1 MAPAV
6 QIDGV
11 ASMDFRFTPE
21 EEAFRAKIH
30 AWLEQTT
37 SEVFG
42 RGQDGPGAATA
53 SLMDVGDD
61 SRWQRLKQYHQRLY
75 EAGYGALHWP
85 KEYGGG
91 GATLIE
97 QAIYQ
102 DEALSFGMP
111 LYGCNQLAIDRI
123 GPTLMFMGT
132 QAQKDRYLPK
142 MLTAE
147 EIWCQGYSEPNAGSD
162 LAGLQT
168 RAVVDGD
175 SFVVNGQKV
184 WTSLAHRADWQ
195 VLLVRTDPE
204 APKHKGI
211 SYLLV
216 DMKSPGITVRP
227 LVQIT
232 GDAGFNEVFYD
243 NVRVPRENLVGEIN
257 QGWQVSIATLMYER
271 VSGGT
276 RHPVERTINELL
288 GLAKRVQFDGMPAHR
303 HPYVRQKLAQFAVE
317 ARCMRLSRYR
327 SLTSQLK
334 GKIPGPESSFGK
346 LFATELN
353 LRVAMFADE
362 LLGPYGTLD
371 KGSLGAVEGGRWTQ
385 RTLSARGLTIAAGS
399 SEIQHNIIGERVLKL
414 PKG

>member
-1 MAPAV
+1 
-6 QIDGV
+6 
-11 ASMDFRFTPE
+11 MDFRYSAD
-21 EEAFRAKIH
+21 EEAFRARLH
-30 AWLEQTT
+30 SWLERTRA
-37 SEVFG
+37 EVFG
-42 RGQDGPGAATA
+42 RSGEPGGSTA
-53 SLMDVGDD
+53 SLLDVGDD
-61 SRWQRLKQYHQRLY
+61 SRWQRLREYHRRLY
-75 EAGYGALHWP
+75 DSGYVALHWP

-91 GATLIE
+91 GATLME

-102 DEALSFGMP
+102 DEVLSFGLP
-111 LYGCNQLAIDRI
+111 LYGANQLAIDRI
-123 GPTLMFMGT
+123 GPTLMFWGT
-132 QAQKDRYLPK
+132 QEQKDRYLHK
-142 MLTAE
+142 MLTGE

-162 LAGLQT
+162 LAGVQT

-184 WTSLAHRADWQ
+184 WTSLAHRAHMQ
-195 VLLVRTDPE
+195 VLLVRTDPN

-216 DMKSPGITVRP
+216 DMKSPGVTIRP

-232 GDAGFNEVFYD
+232 GEAGFNEVFYD
-243 NVRVPRENLVGEIN
+243 NVRVPKQNLVGDVN

-271 VSGGT
+271 LSGGT
-276 RHPVERTINELL
+276 RHPVQRTIDELMKL
-288 GLAKRVQFDGMPAHR
+288 SRQLEFEGMPAHK

-317 ARCMRLSRYR
+317 SECLRLSRYR

-334 GKIPGPESSFGK
+334 GEIPGPESSFGK

-362 LLGPYGTLD
+362 LLGLSATLD
-371 KGSLGAVEGGRWTQ
+371 KGSLAAVEGGRWLQ
-385 RTLSARGLTIAAGS
+385 RTLAARGLTIAAGS
-399 SEIQHNIIGERVLKL
+399 SEIQHNIIGERVLNL

>member
-1 MAPAV
+1 
-6 QIDGV
+6 
-11 ASMDFRFTPE
+11 MDFRYTPE
-21 EEAFRAKIH
+21 EEAFRSKIH
-30 AWLEQTT
+30 AWLEKT
-37 SEVFG
+37 STEVFG
-42 RGQDGPGAATA
+42 RSKDGGLGASTA
-53 SLMDVGDD
+53 SLLDVGDD
-61 SRWQRLKQYHQRLY
+61 SRWQRLLEYHRRLY
-75 EAGYGALHWP
+75 DAGYVALHWP
-85 KEYGGG
+85 KEHGGG
-91 GATLIE
+91 GASLME

-102 DEALSFGMP
+102 DEVLSYALP
-111 LYGCNQLAIDRI
+111 LYGANQLAIDRI

-132 QAQKDRYLPK
+132 KAQKERYLHK
-142 MLTAE
+142 MLTGE

-168 RAVVDGD
+168 RAVVEGD

-184 WTSLAHRADWQ
+184 WTSLAHRAHMQ
-195 VLLVRTDPE
+195 VLLVRTDPD

-227 LVQIT
+227 LMQIT
-232 GDAGFNEVFYD
+232 GEAGFNEVFYD
-243 NVRVPRENLVGEIN
+243 NVRVPKENLVGEIN

-276 RHPVERTINELL
+276 RHPVQRTITELL
-288 GLAKRVQFDGMPAHR
+288 ELSKHVDFDGMRANR

-317 ARCMRLSRYR
+317 AECLRLSRYR

-362 LLGPYGTLD
+362 LLGAYATVD
-371 KGSLGAVEGGRWTQ
+371 KGSPGAVEGGRWMA
-385 RTLSARGLTIAAGS
+385 RTLAARGLTIAAGS

>member
-1 MAPAV
+1 LLCCTAIPEQENIA
-6 QIDGV
+6 
-11 ASMDFRFTPE
+11 MDFRYTPA
-21 EEAFRAKIH
+21 EEAFRTRIH
-30 AWLEQTT
+30 AWMEKT
-37 SEVFG
+37 SAEVFA
-42 RGQDGPGAATA
+42 RAKHGAPSGS
-53 SLMDVGDD
+53 SLTGADD
-61 SRWQRLKQYHQRLY
+61 SRWQRLLEYHRRLY
-75 EAGYGALHWP
+75 DAGYVALHWP
-85 KEYGGG
+85 REFGGG
-91 GATLIE
+91 GATMME

-102 DEALSFGMP
+102 DEALSFGLP
-111 LYGCNQLAIDRI
+111 LYGANQLAIDRI

-132 QAQKDRYLPK
+132 KEQKERYLHK
-142 MLTAE
+142 MLTGE

-168 RAVVDGD
+168 RAVLDGD

-184 WTSLAHRADWQ
+184 WTSLADRADLQ
-195 VLLVRTDPE
+195 VLLVRTDPN

-216 DMKSPGITVRP
+216 DMHSPGITIHP

-243 NVRVPRENLVGEIN
+243 NVRVPKENLVGEIN

-276 RHPVERTINELL
+276 RHPVQRTIAELL
-288 GLAKRVQFDGMPAHR
+288 QLTQHIDFEGQPASR

-317 ARCMRLSRYR
+317 AECLRLSRYR
-327 SLTSQLK
+327 SLTAQLK
-334 GKIPGPESSFGK
+334 GRIPGPESSFGK

-371 KGSLGAVEGGRWTQ
+371 KGSLGAIEGGRWMT
-385 RTLSARGLTIAAGS
+385 RTIGARALTIAAGS

>member
-1 MAPAV
+1 
-6 QIDGV
+6 
-11 ASMDFRFTPE
+11 MDFRFTPE

-37 SEVFG
+37 REVFG
-42 RGQDGPGAATA
+42 RGQDGPGEATA

-61 SRWQRLKQYHQRLY
+61 LRWQRLKQYHQRLY
-75 EAGYGALHWP
+75 DAGYGALHWP
-85 KEYGGG
+85 KECGGG

-123 GPTLMFMGT
+123 GPTLMLMGT

-271 VSGGT
+271 VSGGM

-288 GLAKRVQFDGMPAHR
+288 GLAKQVQFDGMAAHR

-317 ARCMRLSRYR
+317 AQCMRLSRYR

>member
-1 MAPAV
+1 
-6 QIDGV
+6 
-11 ASMDFRFTPE
+11 MDFRYTPE
-21 EEAFRAKIH
+21 EEAFRTKLH
-30 AWLEQTT
+30 SWLEKTRA
-37 SEVFG
+37 EVFG
-42 RGQDGPGAATA
+42 RGGELGASTA
-53 SLMDVGDD
+53 SLLDVGDD
-61 SRWQRLKQYHQRLY
+61 ARWMRLLEYHRRLY
-75 EAGYGALHWP
+75 EAGYVALHWP

-91 GATLIE
+91 GATLME

-102 DEALSFGMP
+102 DEVLSFGLP
-111 LYGCNQLAIDRI
+111 LYGANQLAIDRI
-123 GPTLMFMGT
+123 GPTLILMGT
-132 QAQKDRYLPK
+132 KEQKDRYLPK
-142 MLTAE
+142 MLTGE

-168 RAVVDGD
+168 RAVLDGD

-184 WTSLAHRADWQ
+184 WTSLAHRAHMQ
-195 VLLVRTDPE
+195 VLLVRTDPD

-216 DMKSPGITVRP
+216 DMKSPGITIRP

-232 GDAGFNEVFYD
+232 GEAGFNEVFYD
-243 NVRVPRENLVGEIN
+243 NVRVPKENLVGELN

-276 RHPVERTINELL
+276 RHPVQRTISELL
-288 GLAKRVQFDGMPAHR
+288 NLSRHIEFEGIPANR
-303 HPYVRQKLAQFAVE
+303 HPYVRQKLAQFAIE
-317 ARCMRLSRYR
+317 AECLRLSRYR

-334 GKIPGPESSFGK
+334 GKVPGPESSFGK

-362 LLGPYGTLD
+362 LLGMSGIIE
-371 KGSLGAVEGGRWTQ
+371 KGSPGCIEGGRWLQ
-385 RTLSARGLTIAAGS
+385 RTLAARGLTIAAGS

>member
-1 MAPAV
+1 
-6 QIDGV
+6 
-11 ASMDFRFTPE
+11 MDFSYTPQE
-21 EEAFRAKIH
+21 ENFRATLREWLEKNSAEAF
-30 AWLEQTT
+30 
-37 SEVFG
+37 G
-42 RGQDGPGAATA
+42 RKGEGLGGSTA
-53 SLMDVGDD
+53 SLLDVRDD
-61 SRWQRLKQYHQRLY
+61 DRWAQLLDYHRRLSS
-75 EAGYGALHWP
+75 AGYVALHWP
-85 KEYGGG
+85 KEYGGA
-91 GATLIE
+91 GATLVE
-97 QAIYQ
+97 QSIYQ
-102 DEALSFGMP
+102 DEVLRLGLP
-111 LYGCNQLAIDRI
+111 LYGANQLALDRI
-123 GPTLMFMGT
+123 GPTIWLMGT
-132 QAQKDRYLPK
+132 EAQKKRHLPK
-142 MLTAE
+142 MLTGE

-162 LAGLQT
+162 LAGVQT
-168 RAVVDGD
+168 RAVVEGD

-216 DMKSPGITVRP
+216 DMKTPGITIRP

-243 NVRVPRENLVGEIN
+243 NVRVPKENLVGEIN
-257 QGWQVSIATLMYER
+257 RGWEVSIATLMYER

-276 RHPVERTINELL
+276 RHPVERTINELVEL
-288 GLAKRVQFDGMPAHR
+288 VKVTNFAGLPAHQ
-303 HPYVRQKLAQFAVE
+303 HPYVRQKIAQFAGE
-317 ARCMRLSRYR
+317 ARCLRLSRYR

-334 GKIPGPESSFGK
+334 GKVPGPESSFGK

-362 LLGPYGTLD
+362 LLGAYGNID
-371 KGSLGAVEGGRWTQ
+371 EGFGAVEGGRWTH
-385 RTLSARGLTIAAGS
+385 RTLAARGLTIAAGS